1 VASSKMSRRA
11 IPYTPVRRPLSD
23 MVIALV
29 DVAGVYLKGQEPFN
43 LDSDTSIRVIPG
55 DVDSSQLAISHAH
68 YDHTDADKD
77 VNLVF
82 PIDRLREL
90 VEAGEIGGVADK
102 HYSLGYAMNLR
113 EIYENVG
120 PQIADAIERSKTD
133 AVLLTA
139 G

>member
-1 VASSKMSRRA
+1 MASSRMSRRA
-11 IPYTPVRRPLSD
+11 IPYAPCRRSLSE

-29 DVAGVYLKGQEPFN
+29 DVAGVHLRNQEPFK
-43 LDSDTSIRVIPG
+43 LDNDTTIRIIPG
-55 DVDSSQLAISHAH
+55 DVDSRELTISHAH
-68 YDHTDADKD
+68 YDHSDADQD

-90 VEAGEIGGVADK
+90 AAAGGIGGVADK

-113 EIYENVG
+113 QIYDNVAA
-120 PQIADAIERSKTD
+120 QIADAIERSRTD
-133 AVLLTA
+133 AGLLTA